1 MKWGIIMKNKLQT
14 SKKLA
19 VFACVCFAAVL
30 VFNMFTLFYCT
41 ITDRMLD
48 TTVLITLTTVTG
60 GAFGVTMATYSNK
73 SRYENVIK
81 EQRKTLKT
89 KYLILKD
96 VGALDNERIQAE
108 IEDEFSKIESDAES
122 EKSASN
128 QEVFYNE

>member
-1 MKWGIIMKNKLQT
+1 MKNKIQT

-19 VFACVCFAAVL
+19 AFACVCFAAAL
-30 VFNMFTLFYCT
+30 VFSMIAFIYCAK
-41 ITDRMLD
+41 TDRATDMN
-48 TTVLITLTTVTG
+48 VLITLITVTG

-96 VGALDNERIQAE
+96 VGALDEERLQRE
-108 IEDEFSKIESDAES
+108 LEDELSKIDLDAET
-122 EKSASN
+122 EKTESN
-128 QEVFYNE
+128 QTLSYNK